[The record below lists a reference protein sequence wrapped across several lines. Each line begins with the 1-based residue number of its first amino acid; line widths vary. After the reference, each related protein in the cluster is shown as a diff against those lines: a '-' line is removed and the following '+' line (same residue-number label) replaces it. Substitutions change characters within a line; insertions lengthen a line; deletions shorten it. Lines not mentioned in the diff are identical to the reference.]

1 MDRGLTHLEWFRRA
15 DGTIAVSEIA
25 ARPPGA
31 QITTLMSYAHD
42 CDIYRGWAEL
52 MCLGTFD
59 PPPRKYA
66 TGAAYLRGQGQGDR
80 VVAVR
85 GLEQAQR
92 EVGNLVVEVKLPRKG
107 QPRAGGYEGDGYAIV
122 RHPETAV
129 VEEALKRIV
138 SRVRVEL
145 G

>member
-1 MDRGLTHLEWFRRA
+1 M
-15 DGTIAVSEIA
+15 
-25 ARPPGA
+25 
-31 QITTLMSYAHD
+31 
-42 CDIYRGWAEL
+42 
-52 MCLGTFD
+52 
-59 PPPRKYA
+59 
-66 TGAAYLRGQGQGDR
+66 
-80 VVAVR
+80 VAVR